1 MPEAPQGTLTF
12 LFTDIVGSTKLWEK
26 FPQTMGAALARHDAL
41 IRAAVE
47 EHRGHVF
54 KTVGDALCVSF
65 ATPGQ
70 AVQSAI
76 DAQKALM
83 AASWE
88 TVGSLAVRMGIHTGT
103 AEFRDGD
110 YFGGTLNRVAR
121 IEAAAHGQ
129 QILISQITCDL
140 LRDEDLPGIEYKSLG
155 DHRLRNLERPEHL
168 YQVVAD
174 HLPKD
179 FPSPKSME
187 VLPNNLPIQAT
198 SFIGRDHEMTEVA
211 ERLQRTRLL
220 TLTGTGGTG
229 KTRLSLE
236 AGARV
241 INDFRDG
248 VWLVELAPISD
259 PGLLPEV
266 VAGTLGVREDP
277 EKPVKDSL
285 LSFLKSKTIL
295 IILDNC
301 EHLLAAAASLV
312 GDILRTCPNVR
323 VLATSRHSLGVSG
336 EMTLPVPPLGTLD
349 VRLYELTGPNIVERL
364 SQYDAV
370 RLFIERALAVRP
382 DFVVTN
388 KNAPALAEVCSR
400 LDGIPLAIELAAA
413 RIRVL
418 DIEQIAARLSDR
430 FRLLRGA
437 NTANL
442 PHQQTLQALI
452 DWSHDL
458 LSDQE
463 RVLFRRLGVF
473 VGGRTLES
481 LEAVCSGDGIE
492 DFEVLDLLQ
501 QLVDKSLASVERD
514 AAGNTR
520 YTFIESVWQYA
531 RQKLAESG
539 ENETLRDR
547 HLAYF
552 LGLAEKA
559 SPMMEGP
566 KQKAWLDRC
575 QSEMFNFRAAFE
587 RALDTGQTE
596 VGYRMMSALYRFI
609 EIRSNLEETRELSV
623 GLMKLPEDNV
633 PAIHRAN
640 VRISMGRL
648 SWASD
653 RYEEARKHYKDAQE
667 IFDSI
672 GDETGSG
679 LASMLL
685 AFLDR
690 GNGDQDA
697 AEAGFERALKIGR
710 KHKHL
715 YLEAGAMSGLGSIA
729 LDKGDLKTAR
739 DLKEQSLAI
748 YEKLGDHWI
757 RGLIL
762 WGLTQVAIVQEDY
775 ARAKT
780 ALADW
785 TQITKDLGNKWILP
799 YVLECYAELA
809 VGTGEGLKAARC
821 FGAAEAQREHFNA
834 QFSVKEQS
842 QHEASVA
849 SLTKMLPP
857 EELRTAWEAGR
868 QESPW
873 EVISKA
879 KF

>member
-26 FPQTMGAALARHDAL
+26 FPQTMGAALARHDEL
-41 IRAAVE
+41 IRAAVA

-65 ATPGQ
+65 ATPGE
-70 AVQSAI
+70 AVQAAI

-88 TVGSLAVRMGIHTGT
+88 TIGALAVRMGIHTGT

-140 LRDEDLPGIEYKSLG
+140 LRDEDLTGIEYKSLG

-168 YQVVAD
+168 YQVMAD
-174 HLPKD
+174 GLPKD
-179 FPSPKSME
+179 FPAPKSME

-198 SFIGRDHEMTEVA
+198 SFIGRDKEMAEVA

-266 VAGTLGVREDP
+266 VAGTLEVREDP
-277 EKPVKDSL
+277 EKPVRDSL
-285 LSFLKSKTIL
+285 LSFLKSKTML

-323 VLATSRHSLGVSG
+323 VLATSRHSLGLSG
-336 EMTLPVPPLGTLD
+336 EMTLAVPPLGMLD
-349 VRLYELTGPNIVERL
+349 MRLYELTGPNIAERL
-364 SQYDAV
+364 SQFDAV
-370 RLFIERALAVRP
+370 KLFIERATAVRP

-388 KNAPALAEVCSR
+388 ANAPALAEVCSR

-418 DIEQIAARLSDR
+418 DIEQIAERLGDR
-430 FRLLRGA
+430 FRLLRGS

-458 LSDQE
+458 LSEQE

-473 VGGRTLES
+473 VGGRTLDS
-481 LEAVCSGDGIE
+481 LEAVCSGNGIE

-539 ENETLRDR
+539 EEEALRDR

-552 LGLAEKA
+552 LSMAEKA
-559 SPMMEGP
+559 GPLLEGP

-575 QSEMFNFRAAFE
+575 QSELYNFRAAFE
-587 RALDTGQTE
+587 RAVETAQTE
-596 VGYRMMSALYRFI
+596 TGFRMISSLYRFI
-609 EIRSNLEETRELSV
+609 EIRANLEETRELSSE
-623 GLMKLPEDNV
+623 LLKLPEDDV
-633 PAIHRAN
+633 PSIHRAN

-653 RYEEARKHYKDAQE
+653 RYEEARKHYTDAQT
-667 IFDSI
+667 IYDSI
-672 GDETGSG
+672 GDEPGSG

-690 GNGDQDA
+690 GNGEQEA
-697 AEAGFERALKIGR
+697 AEEGFQRALAIGR
-710 KHKHL
+710 AHKHL

-739 DLKEQSLAI
+739 GLKEQSLSI

-775 ARAKT
+775 VRAKT

-799 YVLECYAELA
+799 YILECHADLA
-809 VGTGEGLKAARC
+809 VGTGAAQLAARC

-834 QFSVKEQS
+834 LFSRKEQS
-842 QHEASVA
+842 QHDAYVER
-849 SLTKMLPP
+849 LREMLPA
-857 EELRTAWEAGR
+857 EELREAWEAGR
-868 QESPW
+868 MESPW
-873 EVISKA
+873 EVIAKA
-879 KF
+879 KP